1 MDFGLKNLAAA
12 ACKTFREPK
21 PHECSHLNGSSAN
34 NAATFVILS
43 ATAAFIAVWKLI

>member
-1 MDFGLKNLAAA
+1 MDFGLKSLAAA